1 MAFVIKMLSYL
12 RFQILNKMIRIIIV
26 DDHRMFRESLRKILT
41 IEKVAEVVAEAANG
55 KEFLKLLD
63 QHTPDLVL
71 MDIAMPELNGIE
83 TTKLAIEKQPGLKVL
98 CLSSFG
104 DEKYYFNMVEAGAKG
119 FVLKNAGINELE
131 NAIREVANG
140 GSWFSSE
147 LLQKVIV
154 SLNAK
159 PKKNAA
165 SELTEREVEILKL
178 VCESMTNEQIAE
190 KINLSY
196 DTVKWHRSN
205 ILSKTGCTNTAGL
218 VIFAIKNQL
227 IEI

>member
-1 MAFVIKMLSYL
+1 MT
-12 RFQILNKMIRIIIV
+12 RIIIV

-41 IEKVAEVVAEAANG
+41 IEKVAEVIAEAANG
-55 KEFLKLLD
+55 NEFISLLD

-83 TTKLAIEKQPGLKVL
+83 ATKLAIAKQPNLKVL

-104 DEKYYFNMVEAGAKG
+104 DEKYYFNMVDAGAKG

-147 LLQKVIV
+147 LLQKIIV
-154 SLNAK
+154 SLNSK

-165 SELTEREVEILKL
+165 SDLTEREIEILKL
-178 VCESMTNEQIAE
+178 VCESNTNEQIAE

-205 ILSKTGCTNTAGL
+205 ILSKTGCTNIAGL